1 MTTNCFKGSSGCL
14 LGKIES
20 SDKYWLPV
28 GNKKMSQIQI
38 TKKSLANH
46 DNLCQGEVVVA
57 LWGSTTEGD
66 GSRLP
71 AFRFEML
78 WLWTKMF

>member
-28 GNKKMSQIQI
+28 GNKKKSQKTNI
-38 TKKSLANH
+38 KKYLANH
-46 DNLCQGEVVVA
+46 DSLCQEEVVVA

-66 GSRLP
+66 GNRLP

-78 WLWTKMF
+78 WL